1 MSVFVIYATIFING
15 IVSVIEYKGEQ
26 FVDQD
31 KCLHYLVKENK
42 HINETL
48 DKHLKQTY
56 RKGASV
62 LYIGCSER
70 GNFTGQNET
79 I

>member
-1 MSVFVIYATIFING
+1 ML
-15 IVSVIEYKGEQ
+15 K
-26 FVDQD
+26 D

-56 RKGASV
+56 RNGASV

-70 GNFTGQNET
+70 GNFTGENET

>member
-1 MSVFVIYATIFING
+1 MSAFVIYATILING
-15 IVSVIEYKGEQ
+15 IVSVIEYKGAD
-26 FVDQD
+26 FVNQD

-48 DKHLKQTY
+48 DTHLKQTY
-56 RKGASV
+56 RGDASV
-62 LYIGCSER
+62 LYIGCSQR
-70 GNFTGQNET
+70 GNFTGKNES

>member
-1 MSVFVIYATIFING
+1 MSAVVIYATILING
-15 IVSVIEYKGEQ
+15 IVSVIEYKGED
-26 FVDQD
+26 FVNQD

-42 HINETL
+42 HINESL

-56 RKGASV
+56 RDGASV

>member
-1 MSVFVIYATIFING
+1 MSAFVIYATILING
-15 IVSVIEYKGEQ
+15 IVSVIEYKGQ
-26 FVDQD
+26 DFVNQD

-48 DKHLKQTY
+48 DTHLKQTY
-56 RKGASV
+56 RGDASV
-62 LYIGCSER
+62 LYIGCSQR
-70 GNFTGQNET
+70 GNFIGKNET